1 MVRRSSS
8 QTETSTHDLTS
19 KPSTQL
25 CEVPQDRRTVV
36 RTPVCLLRIFLAL
49 AGGNGGPEPSNYSA
63 NTYPASYSNA
73 SPYAQDAPE
82 TTSQNALRQPA
93 NYTRTLVGPLSANA
107 CRLLDEHRKEGIFF
121 LFQDLSVR
129 TEGLF
134 TVRSLVSC
142 VHCVEKMVFQA
153 PSDCAC
159 G

>member
-8 QTETSTHDLTS
+8 AQTETATHDLTS
-19 KPSTQL
+19 KPSTHRY
-25 CEVPQDRRTVV
+25 EAPQDRTVV
-36 RTPVCLLRIFLAL
+36 RTLVCLHIFLAL
-49 AGGNGGPEPSNYSA
+49 AGANGGPEPSNYGA
-63 NTYPASYSNA
+63 NTYPASYSNT

-82 TTSQNALRQPA
+82 TLSQNALRHPA

-134 TVRSLVSC
+134 TFPRCVSC
-142 VHCVEKMVFQA
+142 IHLVENTVFQA
-153 PSDCAC
+153 RSDCAC
-159 G
+159 D